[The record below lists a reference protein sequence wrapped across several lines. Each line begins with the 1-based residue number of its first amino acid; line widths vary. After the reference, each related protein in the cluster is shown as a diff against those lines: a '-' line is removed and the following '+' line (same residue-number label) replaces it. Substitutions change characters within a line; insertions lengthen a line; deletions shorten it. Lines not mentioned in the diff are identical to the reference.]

1 VQPGQPSRTSIL
13 VAAARAFGAREP
25 DASVRN
31 PDYLA
36 ERLLGPRELQLIA
49 DHPIASALKDD
60 YRQARQRFE
69 VAGISNLLL
78 ARTRYID
85 EHLERALESGTQQ
98 VVILGA
104 GFDTR
109 AYRFQDLL
117 AGRKVFEVDHG
128 PTQELKKRRVA
139 EVLGRVPENV
149 EFVEIDFRRNTLRE
163 ALRGAGYRTGEKTFF
178 IWEGVSMYIAEDAV
192 RETLRTIAACSP
204 AGSMLVMDF
213 AGMGVIEF
221 MQKFPHLSQHRHTTG
236 WGEPW
241 IFGLPD
247 GRERQFF
254 AECGLDLREIMR
266 LYGGEVSRRYLTRA
280 DGTRLGPRRA
290 RRTREASDK
299 TSALTRFMRTTRI
312 LFAVAGLLRRKSNWY
327 ALAVLVTPERT

>member
-1 VQPGQPSRTSIL
+1 MQPGQPSRTSIL

-36 ERLLGPRELQLIA
+36 ERFLGPGERQLIA
-49 DHPIASALKDD
+49 DHPIAAALSED
-60 YRQARQRFE
+60 YRQARQRIE
-69 VAGISNLLL
+69 VAGLLL
-78 ARTRYID
+78 ARTRFID
-85 EHLERALESGTQQ
+85 ERLELALASGAKQ

-109 AYRFQDLL
+109 AYRFQELL
-117 AGRKVFEVDHG
+117 GGGKVFEVDYG
-128 PTQELKKRRVA
+128 ATQELKKRRVA

-149 EFVEIDFRRNTLRE
+149 VFVETDFKRNTLRE

-204 AGSMLVMDF
+204 PGSMLVMDF
-213 AGMGVIEF
+213 AGMAVIEF
-221 MQKFPHLSQHRHTTG
+221 MQKFPHLPQHRHTTG

-247 GRERQFF
+247 GRERRFF
-254 AECGLDLREIMR
+254 EECGLELREIMR

-280 DGTRLGPRRA
+280 DGTRLGPRRG

-299 TSALTRFMRTTRI
+299 TSALTRIMRTIRI
-312 LFAVAGLLRRKSNWY
+312 LFVAAGLLRRRSNWY
-327 ALAVLVTPERT
+327 ALAVLVAPERT